1 MKYQNAF
8 VRKRGN
14 RWQGVLKWKDDS
26 GKWQTKAKS
35 FPDVP
40 CIPDAPNTPKDK
52 KDTTGKREAERL
64 LTEWRQK
71 EEGIAAIEP
80 AEKPDT
86 ALTVG
91 EYMQGYIDSLRDS
104 GSLERST
111 LIGYGT
117 SLNYIKS
124 EMGNVKLADLTTARV
139 QRFVN
144 AMNKKGY
151 SASTT
156 KKAYN
161 LLGAGMKQAIRE
173 GYIASSPCG
182 RGLVRL
188 PKKQQRKPNSLD
200 ANGRARLI
208 GILKQMEPTP
218 TTMAAYIALFTGMRQ
233 GEIAGLRWRSVD
245 FENCV
250 IHVEASIGQ
259 SNEGGTYEKSTKT
272 NGTRDIPLSRTLA
285 PILKGWHD
293 RRFHDWRPERM
304 RSGKADDAFGAL
316 YVVGDLQGNHINPHT
331 LGKNW
336 TMIARQF
343 NIVGIQGERLTFHGL
358 RHTFATMTIEKGAD
372 VRSVSDILGHAD
384 VSVTLNIYAD
394 ASPQAKRR
402 TIDLL
407 DDELGNLV
415 DADVYQLHTGTEG

>member
-8 VRKRGN
+8 VRQRGD

-26 GKWQTKAKS
+26 GKWHSKSKS
-35 FPDVP
+35 FPD
-40 CIPDAPNTPKDK
+40 A
-52 KDTTGKREAERL
+52 TGKQAAERL
-64 LTEWRQK
+64 LTAWRQE

-80 AEKPDT
+80 VGELDAT
-86 ALTVG
+86 LTVG
-91 EYMQGYIDSLRDS
+91 DYMQGYVDGLKDS

-124 EMGNVKLADLTTARV
+124 DVGNVKLTALTTARV

-144 AMNKKGY
+144 AMNKRGY
-151 SASTT
+151 SASTV

-161 LLGAGMKQAIRE
+161 LLGAGMKQAILD

-200 ANGRARLI
+200 AQGRARLM
-208 GILKQMEPTP
+208 GLLKQMETTP
-218 TTMAAYIALFTGMRQ
+218 TTIAAYIALFTGARQ
-233 GEIAGLRWRSVD
+233 GEIAALRWRNVD
-245 FENCV
+245 FDNSFIRIES
-250 IHVEASIGQ
+250 SIGQ
-259 SNEGGTYEKSTKT
+259 SNEGGTYEKGTKT
-272 NGTRDIPLSRTLA
+272 NATRDIPLSKTLA
-285 PILKGWHD
+285 PILKSWHD
-293 RRFHDWRPERM
+293 RRFAEWRPQRM
-304 RSGKADDAFGAL
+304 RGGKTDDAFGAL
-316 YVVGDLQGNHINPHT
+316 YVVGDLDGNHINPHT

-336 TMIARQF
+336 TVIARQF

-358 RHTFATMTIEKGAD
+358 RHSFATATIEQGAD

-407 DDELGNLV
+407 DDELGSLV
-415 DADVYQLHTGTEG
+415 DAEVYQLRNGTEG

>member
-8 VRKRGN
+8 VRQRGE

-26 GKWQTKAKS
+26 GKWHSKSKS
-35 FPDVP
+35 FPNV
-40 CIPDAPNTPKDK
+40 
-52 KDTTGKREAERL
+52 TGKQAAERL
-64 LTEWRQK
+64 LAEWRQE
-71 EEGIAAIEP
+71 EEGIASIEP
-80 AEKPDT
+80 VGELDA

-91 EYMQGYIDSLRDS
+91 DYMQGYVDNLRDS
-104 GSLERST
+104 ASLERST

-124 EMGNVKLADLTTARV
+124 EMGNVKLTALTTTRV

-151 SASTT
+151 SASTV

-161 LLGAGMKQAIRE
+161 LLGAGMKQALLD
-173 GYIASSPCG
+173 GYITASPCG

-200 ANGRARLI
+200 ATGRVRLM
-208 GILKQMEPTP
+208 GILGQMEPTP
-218 TTMAAYIALFTGMRQ
+218 TTIAAYVALFTGARQ
-233 GEIAGLRWRSVD
+233 GEIAALRWRNVD
-245 FENCV
+245 FDNSV
-250 IHVEASIGQ
+250 IRIESSIGQ
-259 SNEGGTYEKSTKT
+259 SNEGGTYEKGTKT
-272 NGTRDIPLSRTLA
+272 NATRDIPLSKTLA
-285 PILKGWHD
+285 PILKSWHD
-293 RRFHDWRPERM
+293 RRFTEWRPQRM
-304 RSGKADDAFGAL
+304 RGGKTDDAFGAL
-316 YVVGDLQGNHINPHT
+316 YVVGDLDGNHINPHT

-336 TMIARQF
+336 TVIARQF

-358 RHTFATMTIEKGAD
+358 RHSFATATIEQGAD

>member
-8 VRKRGN
+8 VRQRGE
-14 RWQGVLKWKDDS
+14 RWQGVLKWKDDN
-26 GKWQTKAKS
+26 GKWHSKSKS
-35 FPDVP
+35 FPD
-40 CIPDAPNTPKDK
+40 A
-52 KDTTGKREAERL
+52 TGKQAAERL
-64 LTEWRQK
+64 LTAWRQE
-71 EEGIAAIEP
+71 EEGIAESEP
-80 AEKPDT
+80 VEKLDK

-91 EYMQGYIDSLRDS
+91 DYMQGYVDSLRDS

-117 SLNYIKS
+117 SLNYIKT
-124 EMGNVKLADLTTARV
+124 EIGKVKLTALTTARV
-139 QRFVN
+139 QGFVN

-161 LLGAGMKQAIRE
+161 LLGAAMRQAIRD
-173 GYIASSPCG
+173 GYITTSPCG

-188 PKKQQRKPNSLD
+188 PKRQQRKPNSLD
-200 ANGRARLI
+200 ANGRARLM
-208 GILKQMEPTP
+208 GILGQMEPTP
-218 TTMAAYIALFTGMRQ
+218 TTMAAYIALFSGMRQ

-245 FENCV
+245 FDNSV

-259 SNEGGTYEKSTKT
+259 SSEGGTYEKGTKT
-272 NGTRDIPLSRTLA
+272 NATRDIPLSKTLA

-293 RRFHDWRPERM
+293 RRFHDWRPVRM
-304 RSGKADDAFGAL
+304 KSGKADDAFGAL
-316 YVVGDLQGNHINPHT
+316 YVVGGLDGSHINPHT

-336 TMIARQF
+336 TVIARQF

-358 RHTFATMTIEKGAD
+358 RHTFATATIERGGD

-384 VSVTLNIYAD
+384 VSITLNIYAD